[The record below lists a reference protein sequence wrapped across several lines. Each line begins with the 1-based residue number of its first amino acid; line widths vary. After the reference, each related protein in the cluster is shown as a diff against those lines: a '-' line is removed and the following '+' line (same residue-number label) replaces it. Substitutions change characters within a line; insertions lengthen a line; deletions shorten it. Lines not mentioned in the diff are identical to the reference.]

1 MIGTDLFIAPFELPF
16 MFRALI
22 EILLLGAVSAGVG
35 VLVMLRRLAF
45 LTDVLTHAV
54 FPGVV
59 VGFMI
64 GGTSGIV
71 PGALVVAAVAA
82 AGFTALASTRRISE
96 DAAMAM
102 LLTGSFAVG
111 VVLVSRRE
119 SYTSDLTGFLFGR
132 LLTVDTTDITVTA
145 VTAAVAA
152 AVLALA
158 RKELL
163 LRAFDPEGARAA
175 GYPVWL
181 LDLLLNLV
189 IALVVVAAVRAVGTV
204 LVIALVVIPAAAA
217 RLITG
222 RLTAIL
228 VISVL
233 LGPLCG
239 WLGLVAS
246 YEASVNHGVRLA
258 AGATVVLVLVAAYAL
273 AFAGSALRQF
283 TGRARSQRSRPSQRS
298 QSPRSQS
305 PPDRQ
310 ASATSTVA
318 SGGA

>member
-1 MIGTDLFIAPFELPF
+1 ML
-16 MFRALI
+16 RALI
-22 EILLLGAVSAGVG
+22 EILLLGAVTAAVG

-59 VGFMI
+59 VGFMA
-64 GGTSGIV
+64 GGTAGIL

-82 AGFTALASTRRISE
+82 AGFTALSSTRRISE

-102 LLTGSFAVG
+102 LLTGCFAVG

-119 SYTSDLTGFLFGR
+119 SYTSDLTSFLFGR
-132 LLTVDTTDITVTA
+132 LLTVDNTDITMTA
-145 VTAAVAA
+145 VTAGVAA
-152 AVLALA
+152 AVLALT

-181 LDLLLNLV
+181 LDLVLNLV

-217 RLITG
+217 RLLTG
-222 RLTAIL
+222 RLAAVL
-228 VISVL
+228 AISVV

-239 WLGLVAS
+239 WLGLVVS
-246 YEASVNHGVRLA
+246 YDASVHHDVRLA
-258 AGATVVLVLVAAYAL
+258 AGATVVLVLVTAYAL
-273 AFAGSALRQF
+273 AFAGSVLRH
-283 TGRARSQRSRPSQRS
+283 GSRRARARRAPAHPRRAGRQELVERPREPSRE
-298 QSPRSQS
+298 
-305 PPDRQ
+305 
-310 ASATSTVA
+310 AV
-318 SGGA
+318 